1 MGLISASS
9 ASVSFP
15 DLLLSS
21 CTVESVLM
29 LSVSTKSASNV
40 YRSILSL
47 AVDLSFIHP
56 SFIYCLYE
64 CSFSCDFLTLPR
76 LLE

>member
-1 MGLISASS
+1 LISASS

-29 LSVSTKSASNV
+29 LSVSTKSASNALPV
-40 YRSILSL
+40 SMFHSI
-47 AVDLSFIHP
+47 
-56 SFIYCLYE
+56 Y
-64 CSFSCDFLTLPR
+64 
-76 LLE
+76 